1 MQTSK
6 IEEDVKSLVENFS
19 EKDFIFNFLLT
30 FGFTKMTIKRLR
42 EGNSNLSSKENQ
54 LIIKKK
60 LFYEYC
66 PNDHLYSTIDDLKN
80 DSTTY
85 THKPRFIIVQND
97 KKLLAIDTKTNE
109 TLDAEL
115 TELHKHVDFF
125 LPWTGKEKYIAHQEN
140 PADVKAAEKMAKI
153 YDEIV
158 HLNPEL
164 LKKDKNHSLNVF
176 LTRLLFCFFAEDTGI
191 FEDNLFSKTI
201 VNHTNEDGNDLADV
215 LAILFE
221 SLDKNDKEK
230 ASYPSYIQAF
240 PYVNGKLFAQKA
252 DIPILNSKVRKLMI
266 ECGGQDWKEIN
277 PDIFGSMFQA
287 VSVAE
292 VRSGL
297 GQHYTSV
304 PNIMKVIEP
313 LFLNDLREEY
323 EKADTEKKLRKLL
336 DRIYNIKIFD
346 PACGS
351 GNFLII
357 AYKQLRL
364 LEMDIIQKIQTLPG
378 QHPFMMSQLQLQQ
391 FYGIEIDDFACEIA
405 TLSLWLA
412 EHQMNRKFKELFGDC
427 KPSLPLSKSGNIVCG
442 NATRLDWEEICPKG
456 VKGITKKEMEQKT
469 LFELQNTKQLELQGT
484 EYEIYILGNPPYK
497 GFKYQDDMQKSD
509 IQYIFNGVFSSY
521 KKLDYIACWFYK
533 ATNYIL
539 GFNAKY
545 SFVSTNSITQ
555 GEQISLL
562 WKPILS
568 FNVEI
573 CFAYESFK
581 WTNNAKKNAGVIC
594 VIIGVCNKH
603 LNTNK
608 ILYSNGSKK
617 IVKNI
622 FPDLTDKSSII
633 IDKHSKPISKLP
645 SMLLGSLPAD
655 GGALILT
662 KDEKQSFEQKYPNLS
677 FLVKGF
683 IGSSEYIRGI
693 ERYCFWI
700 DETNREI
707 AQQNEYIRERLELCS
722 KARLKSDKKET
733 QQKAKTPYLFSEIRY
748 KNENAILL
756 PVTSSERREYIP
768 VGYIQ
773 AGKVIYHSAVAIYGA
788 EPWVFG
794 VVTSRMHMVWV
805 KAVAGRLKTD
815 YRYSVTLCYNTFP
828 FPDITDKQ
836 KKNIEY
842 YVNNILAEREKHSDK
857 TMAELY
863 DPDKMPQGL
872 RDAHHSLDL
881 AIEKCYRS
889 TPFEN
894 DEKRLEYL
902 FKLYEIMTNPDK
914 KLSTEEQLSLL

>member
-1 MQTSK
+1 MQTQK
-6 IEEDVKSLVENFS
+6 IEEDIKTLVENFS
-19 EKDFIFNFLLT
+19 EKDFIFDFLLA

-54 LIIKKK
+54 LIIKQK

-66 PNDHLYSTIDDLKN
+66 PSDNLYSTIDDLKN

-97 KKLLAIDTKTNE
+97 KRLLAIDTKTNE

-115 TELHKHVDFF
+115 TKLHKYVDFF

-164 LKKDKNHSLNVF
+164 VKKDKNHSLNVF

-201 VNHTNEDGNDLADV
+201 VNHTNENGDDLADV

-442 NATRLDWEEICPKG
+442 NATRLDWEEVCPKG
-456 VKGITKKEMEQKT
+456 IRGITKKEMEQKT
-469 LFELQNTKQLELQGT
+469 LFELQQAKQLEIQGT
-484 EYEIYILGNPPYK
+484 ENEIYILGNPPYLGSSK
-497 GFKYQDDMQKSD
+497 QSDMQKQD
-509 IQYIFNGVFSSY
+509 LEINFNKYQNY
-521 KKLDYIACWFYK
+521 KNLDYIACWFIK
-533 ATNYIL
+533 GAEYIQAI
-539 GFNAKY
+539 NAKLGL
-545 SFVSTNSITQ
+545 VSTNSICQ
-555 GEQISLL
+555 GEQVEML
-562 WKPILS
+562 WPHV
-568 FNVEI
+568 FEHNVEYS
-573 CFAYESFK
+573 FVYNSFK
-581 WTNNAKKNAGVIC
+581 WSNNAKKNAGVSC
-594 VIIGVCNKH
+594 IIVGLRNCCNAPK
-603 LNTNK
+603 LIFNK
-608 ILYSNGSKK
+608 EKCE

-622 FPDLTDKSSII
+622 NPYLVASNNNQII
-633 IDKHSKPISKLP
+633 GKMKNPLANIPKMLYGSKPVDEGNLLLSSEEKSNLIAKYPILNKYIKQY
-645 SMLLGSLPAD
+645 LGSD
-655 GGALILT
+655 
-662 KDEKQSFEQKYPNLS
+662 
-677 FLVKGF
+677 
-683 IGSSEYIRGI
+683 EYINGYLK
-693 ERYCFWI
+693 YCLWI
-700 DETNREI
+700 DDESYKEI
-707 AQQNEYIRERLELCS
+707 KDIPEIRSRIDAVKEF
-722 KARLKSDKKET
+722 RLKSKKDAT
-733 QQKAKTPYLFSEIRY
+733 RKIADIPYKFAEIRY
-748 KNENAILL
+748 NNSNCIII
-756 PVTSSERREYIP
+756 PSVSSERREYIP
-768 VGYIQ
+768 IGFLPNNT
-773 AGKVIYHSAVAIYGA
+773 VINNLAFAIYNA
-788 EPWVFG
+788 DLWIFG
-794 VVTSRMHMVWV
+794 LLSSKMHMLWV
-805 KAVAGRLKTD
+805 NTTAGRLGTGL
-815 YRYSVTLCYNTFP
+815 RYSNTLCYNTFP

-872 RDAHHSLDL
+872 REAHHSLDI

-889 TPFEN
+889 TPFES
-894 DEKRLEYL
+894 DEKRLEHL

-914 KLSTEEQLSLL
+914 KLSPEEQLSLL

>member
-1 MQTSK
+1 MQTQK
-6 IEEDVKSLVENFS
+6 IEEDIKTLVENFS
-19 EKDFIFNFLLT
+19 EKDFIFDFLLA

-54 LIIKKK
+54 LIIKQK

-66 PNDHLYSTIDDLKN
+66 PNDNLYSTIDDLKN

-85 THKPRFIIVQND
+85 THKPRFIIVQNN

-164 LKKDKNHSLNVF
+164 VKKDKNHSLNVF

-323 EKADTEKKLRKLL
+323 EKADTEKKLRNLL
-336 DRIYNIKIFD
+336 SRIYNLKIFD

-364 LEMDIIQKIQTLPG
+364 LEMDIIKKIEEVTGQKALIY
-378 QHPFMMSQLQLQQ
+378 SQLQLQQ

-405 TLSLWLA
+405 ILSLWLA

-442 NATRLDWEEICPKG
+442 NATRLDWEKVCPKG
-456 VKGITKKEMEQKT
+456 IKGLTHKEMEQYK
-469 LFELQNTKQLELQGT
+469 LFELEKFKQLE
-484 EYEIYILGNPPYK
+484 I
-497 GFKYQDDMQKSD
+497 
-509 IQYIFNGVFSSY
+509 
-521 KKLDYIACWFYK
+521 
-533 ATNYIL
+533 
-539 GFNAKY
+539 
-545 SFVSTNSITQ
+545 
-555 GEQISLL
+555 
-562 WKPILS
+562 
-568 FNVEI
+568 
-573 CFAYESFK
+573 
-581 WTNNAKKNAGVIC
+581 
-594 VIIGVCNKH
+594 
-603 LNTNK
+603 
-608 ILYSNGSKK
+608 
-617 IVKNI
+617 
-622 FPDLTDKSSII
+622 
-633 IDKHSKPISKLP
+633 
-645 SMLLGSLPAD
+645 
-655 GGALILT
+655 
-662 KDEKQSFEQKYPNLS
+662 
-677 FLVKGF
+677 
-683 IGSSEYIRGI
+683 
-693 ERYCFWI
+693 
-700 DETNREI
+700 
-707 AQQNEYIRERLELCS
+707 
-722 KARLKSDKKET
+722 
-733 QQKAKTPYLFSEIRY
+733 
-748 KNENAILL
+748 
-756 PVTSSERREYIP
+756 
-768 VGYIQ
+768 
-773 AGKVIYHSAVAIYGA
+773 
-788 EPWVFG
+788 
-794 VVTSRMHMVWV
+794 
-805 KAVAGRLKTD
+805 
-815 YRYSVTLCYNTFP
+815 
-828 FPDITDKQ
+828 
-836 KKNIEY
+836 
-842 YVNNILAEREKHSDK
+842 
-857 TMAELY
+857 
-863 DPDKMPQGL
+863 
-872 RDAHHSLDL
+872 
-881 AIEKCYRS
+881 
-889 TPFEN
+889 
-894 DEKRLEYL
+894 
-902 FKLYEIMTNPDK
+902 
-914 KLSTEEQLSLL
+914 

>member
-1 MQTSK
+1 MQTQK
-6 IEEDVKSLVENFS
+6 IEEAIKDLVGNFS
-19 EKDFIFNFLLT
+19 EKDFIFDFLLA
-30 FGFTKMTIKRLR
+30 FGFTKMTIRRLR

-54 LIIKKK
+54 LIIKQK

-66 PNDHLYSTIDDLKN
+66 PSDNLYSTIDDLKN

-164 LKKDKNHSLNVF
+164 VKKGKNHSLNVF

-230 ASYPSYIQAF
+230 TSYPSYIQAF

-405 TLSLWLA
+405 ILSLWLA

-442 NATRLDWEEICPKG
+442 NATRLDWEEVCPKG
-456 VKGITKKEMEQKT
+456 IRGITKKEMEQKT
-469 LFELQNTKQLELQGT
+469 LFELQQAKQLEIQGT
-484 EYEIYILGNPPYK
+484 DNEIYILGNPPYLGARLQSEEQK
-497 GFKYQDDMQKSD
+497 HDMFLV
-509 IQYIFNGVFSSY
+509 FNNLIDGY
-521 KKLDYIACWFYK
+521 NNLDYISCWFKK
-533 ATNYIL
+533 ATDYIHNTNSQ
-539 GFNAKY
+539 FA
-545 SFVSTNSITQ
+545 FVTTNSICQ
-555 GEQISLL
+555 GAQVSLL
-562 WKPILS
+562 WKNLLK
-568 FNVEI
+568 NGVEI
-573 CFAYESFK
+573 GFAYQSFK
-581 WTNNAKKNAGVIC
+581 WTNNAKSNAGVTC
-594 VIIGVCNKH
+594 VIIGLRNE
-603 LNTNK
+603 
-608 ILYSNGSKK
+608 SSKPK
-617 IVKNI
+617 YLITSRAKEVVKNI
-622 FPDLTDKSSII
+622 NGYLIESNNIYVPSTKKAISHIPSINYGSFALDDGNYTLTTEEYLKI
-633 IDKHSKPISKLP
+633 
-645 SMLLGSLPAD
+645 
-655 GGALILT
+655 
-662 KDEKQSFEQKYPNLS
+662 KQSDIRAIE
-677 FLVKGF
+677 FLKEF
-683 IGSSEYIRGI
+683 IGAKELIQGI
-693 ERYCFWI
+693 KRYCIWI
-700 DETNREI
+700 NDDNIEQAKKIELI
-707 AQQNEYIRERLELCS
+707 NERIQRVKKWRS
-722 KARLKSDKKET
+722 NSSRKSTVKLAEY
-733 QQKAKTPYLFSEIRY
+733 PYRFAEIRQPQSSY
-748 KNENAILL
+748 IAL
-756 PVTSSERREYIP
+756 PTVSSERRVYIP
-768 VGYIQ
+768 MAYLS
-773 AGKVIYHSAVAIYGA
+773 KDVIASNQIFVIPNA

-805 KAVAGRLKTD
+805 RAVAGKLETRL
-815 YRYSVTLCYNTFP
+815 RYSAELCYNTFP
-828 FPDITDKQ
+828 FPNISDKQ

-872 RDAHHSLDL
+872 KEAHHSLDI

-889 TPFEN
+889 TPFES
-894 DEKRLEYL
+894 DEKRLEHL
-902 FKLYEIMTNPDK
+902 FKRYEIMTNPDK
-914 KLSTEEQLSLL
+914 KLSPEEQLSLL

>member
-1 MQTSK
+1 MQTQK
-6 IEEDVKSLVENFS
+6 IEEDIKTLVENFS
-19 EKDFIFNFLLT
+19 EKDFIFDFLLA

-54 LIIKKK
+54 LIIKQK

-66 PNDHLYSTIDDLKN
+66 PSDNLYSTIDDLKN

-97 KKLLAIDTKTNE
+97 KRLLAIDTKTNE

-164 LKKDKNHSLNVF
+164 VKKDKNHSLNVF

-201 VNHTNEDGNDLADV
+201 VNHTNENGNDLADV

-323 EKADTEKKLRKLL
+323 EKADTEKKLRNLL
-336 DRIYNIKIFD
+336 NRIYNLKIFD

-364 LEMDIIQKIQTLPG
+364 LEMDIIKKIEEVTGQKTLIY
-378 QHPFMMSQLQLQQ
+378 SQLQLQQ

-405 TLSLWLA
+405 ILSLWLA

-442 NATRLDWEEICPKG
+442 NATRLDWEEVCPKG
-456 VKGITKKEMEQKT
+456 IRGITKKEMEQMT
-469 LFELQNTKQLELQGT
+469 LLELQATKQLEIQGV
-484 EYEIYILGNPPYK
+484 ENEIYIMGNPPYEGARK
-497 GFKYQDDMQKSD
+497 QSYLQKEDMA
-509 IQYIFNGVFSSY
+509 IVFNGDEEY
-521 KKLDYIACWFYK
+521 KDTDYIACWFIK
-533 ATNYIL
+533 AANYVKNTN
-539 GFNAKY
+539 GKFA
-545 SFVSTNSITQ
+545 FVSTSSISQ
-555 GEQISLL
+555 GEQVAYIWNRTLISDL
-562 WKPILS
+562 
-568 FNVEI
+568 EI
-573 CFAYESFK
+573 AFAYTPFRWS
-581 WTNNAKKNAGVIC
+581 NNAKKNAGVIC
-594 VIIGVCNKH
+594 VIVGVAPK
-603 LNTNK
+603 TSK
-608 ILYSNGSKK
+608 EKMLYTREQIMYVKEISPYLTESCGL
-617 IVKNI
+617 IVSATK
-622 FPDLTDKSSII
+622 
-633 IDKHSKPISKLP
+633 KPISKFPLM
-645 SMLLGSLPAD
+645 MLGNMARDGGNLILSENEYNSLIAQNPKAKQYIKRLYGSL
-655 GGALILT
+655 
-662 KDEKQSFEQKYPNLS
+662 EF
-677 FLVKGF
+677 
-683 IGSSEYIRGI
+683 IRGSI
-693 ERYCFWI
+693 RYCLWLDDI
-700 DETNREI
+700 NKEEASSIPEI
-707 AQQNEYIRERLELCS
+707 RQRIQNVYNFRVS
-722 KARLKSDKKET
+722 S
-733 QQKAKTPYLFSEIRY
+733 KAKTTNQYAKVAHRFAQRADF
-748 KNENAILL
+748 KNCAIIM
-756 PVTSSERREYIP
+756 PRVSSERRTYIP
-768 VGYIQ
+768 CGYLSNDSI
-773 AGKVIYHSAVAIYGA
+773 ITDSALAIYDA
-788 EPWVFG
+788 EPWILG
-794 VVTSRMHMVWV
+794 VLTSYMHMVWV
-805 KAVAGRLKTD
+805 KGICGYLGTSIK
-815 YRYSVTLCYNTFP
+815 YSAELCYNTFP
-828 FPDITDKQ
+828 FPDISDKQ

-872 RDAHHSLDL
+872 REAHHSLDI

-889 TPFEN
+889 TPFES
-894 DEKRLEYL
+894 DEKRLEHL

-914 KLSTEEQLSLL
+914 KLSTEEQISLL